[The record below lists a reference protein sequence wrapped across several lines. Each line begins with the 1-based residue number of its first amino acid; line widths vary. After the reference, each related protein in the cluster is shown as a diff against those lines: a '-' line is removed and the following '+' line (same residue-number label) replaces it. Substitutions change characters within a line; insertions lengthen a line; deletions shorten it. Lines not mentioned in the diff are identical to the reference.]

1 MILDFC
7 KNIVYNENRKD
18 DFEPMIMMKKNNR
31 LKHSVIAV
39 LFLSTVLILCLSLA
53 MACAASD
60 KTDELLPFD
69 DVSAKHPHYD
79 AIVFCYEN
87 GIFRG
92 TSETTFEPDAS
103 MTRATVVTVLVL

>member
-39 LFLSTVLILCLSLA
+39 LFLSTVLILCLSLPLFQG
-53 MACAASD
+53 
-60 KTDELLPFD
+60 LLD
-69 DVSAKHPHYD
+69 LIGS
-79 AIVFCYEN
+79 ILE
-87 GIFRG
+87 G
-92 TSETTFEPDAS
+92 
-103 MTRATVVTVLVL
+103 L